1 MLRNLKIRGNTTYLL
16 KNDER
21 KVFMNYSAGMAS
33 RPFWYIESKKT
44 AKYMQDG
51 LNKEEIRKIVIEEN
65 IYQAPSEDRVER
77 IFNTIFRRLS
87 SLDAIFL
94 ERITSVDVATSKIL
108 VLFSIMKTD
117 RLFFEFMFEVYRE
130 KLILGDYTVKERD
143 INVFFENKKRQS
155 DSVSKWTEYTVQKL
169 KACYTRMLFESGLT
183 PDNSADRKIAPI
195 NIDYK
200 LIKEL
205 KDKDMSA
212 FLQCI
217 AL

>member
-1 MLRNLKIRGNTTYLL
+1 
-16 KNDER
+16 
-21 KVFMNYSAGMAS
+21 MNYSAGMTS
-33 RPFWYIESKKT
+33 RPFWYIEAKKT
-44 AKYMQDG
+44 AKYMIDG
-51 LNKEEIRKIVIEEN
+51 LNKEEIRKIIIEEN
-65 IYQAPSEDRVER
+65 IFQAPSEER
-77 IFNTIFRRLS
+77 ANQIFNTIYRRLS

-94 ERITSVDVATSKIL
+94 ERITLSDVATSKIL

-130 KLILGDYTVKERD
+130 KLILGDYTIKERD
-143 INVFFENKKRQS
+143 MNVFFENKRRQS

-169 KACYTRMLFESGLT
+169 KASYTRMLFESGLT
-183 PDNSADRKIAPI
+183 PKTSGDRQIVPV

-200 LIKEL
+200 LSGEL

-212 FLQCI
+212 FIQCI